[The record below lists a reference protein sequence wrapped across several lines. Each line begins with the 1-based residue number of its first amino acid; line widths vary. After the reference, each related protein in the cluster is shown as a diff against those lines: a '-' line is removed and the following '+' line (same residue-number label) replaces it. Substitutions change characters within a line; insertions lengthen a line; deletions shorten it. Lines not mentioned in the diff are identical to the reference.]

1 VQLVFVLPGNNTLW
15 RLQGKVLAMRPRLT
29 YANVVATLALVF
41 AMSGGA
47 LAAKHYL
54 LTSTKQIKPSVIK
67 QLRGGTGPRGATGTS
82 GAIGATGATG
92 PQGAT
97 GPSGA
102 TEGTAVEQGSGA
114 TILSDSA
121 VGVRVAESTF
131 FAWRFFNTNSADEI
145 TINGVVETLGNKV
158 EPWEVTLGPGESA
171 QSPSN
176 AAQTRYLDVA
186 VVRDGATFASSPIV
200 HVTCGV
206 ADRGAGASTCIAAR

>member
-1 VQLVFVLPGNNTLW
+1 
-15 RLQGKVLAMRPRLT
+15 MRPHLT

-67 QLRGGTGPRGATGTS
+67 QLRGGTGPRGATGAKGTS

-121 VGVRVAESTF
+121 VGVRVAESTS
-131 FAWRFFNTNSADEI
+131 FAWRFFNTNAADEI
-145 TINGVVETLGNKV
+145 TINGVVEILGNKV
-158 EPWEVTLGPGESA
+158 ETWEITLKPGESA
-171 QSPSN
+171 QSPSL